1 MPLSSASMCI
11 LEYSYYVFSPRSVLI
26 SNRSIFSKHRTITA
40 LVEDPVLPACEH
52 TSLFRPLLCS
62 SKQSFTFDLSDT
74 LFSYPAWSLYL
85 LSSLSSNLSRYLSS
99 SLPSSLTSYLP
110 ILPSPYISSNV
121 PSPLFTLPIHLTYL
135 PAYPSTPSPTIN
147 LLLS

>member
-74 LFSYPAWSLYL
+74 LFGYL
-85 LSSLSSNLSRYLSS
+85 LLDL
-99 SLPSSLTSYLP
+99 
-110 ILPSPYISSNV
+110 
-121 PSPLFTLPIHLTYL
+121 LTYL
-135 PAYPSTPSPTIN
+135 AAYLAMYRGIYLAAS
-147 LLLS
+147 LVA